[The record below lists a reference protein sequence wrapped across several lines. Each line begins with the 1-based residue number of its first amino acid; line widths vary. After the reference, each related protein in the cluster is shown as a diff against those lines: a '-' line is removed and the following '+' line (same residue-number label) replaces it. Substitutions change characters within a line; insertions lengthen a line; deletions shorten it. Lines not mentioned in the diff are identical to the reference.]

1 MNHRRTYMHINFQQ
15 NWVSRSVKTVHTNL
29 FAQYRKLHKFAT
41 TNSNFEENQSFW
53 TCIIIKHT
61 CISIFSKIGLKHK
74 SWPCLQ
80 VYSQKIASCI
90 NLQLRIIIFQNR
102 LFQTCI
108 IVKRTCTSIFSKI
121 GLVDQ
126 SKPCTQ
132 IYLQKIANCI
142 NLQLAIRISKNQA
155 FRTCTT
161 ASRTLRPILSWIG
174 LLGNELP
181 RKEIISTDGRTDGQV
196 VFSKK
201 EKTTKNYNDN
211 TNLMLKTDEQY

>member
-74 SWPCLQ
+74 SWPC
-80 VYSQKIASCI
+80 YKFIRKKIASCI

-142 NLQLAIRISKNQA
+142 NLQLAIRISKIQA

-161 ASRTLRPILSWIG
+161 PSRTFRPILSLIG
-174 LLGNELP
+174 QLGNELP
-181 RKEIISTDGRTDGQV
+181 RKEIISTDGRTDRR
-196 VFSKK
+196 
-201 EKTTKNYNDN
+201 
-211 TNLMLKTDEQY
+211 TDGRTDGRTDRRRVRQQ

>member
-80 VYSQKIASCI
+80 VYSQKKNASCI
-90 NLQLRIIIFQNR
+90 NLQLRIIIFKNR

-121 GLVDQ
+121 GLVDL

-132 IYLQKIANCI
+132 VYLQIFANCI
-142 NLQLAIRISKNQA
+142 NLQLAIRILKNHA

-161 ASRTLRPILSWIG
+161 PSRTFRPILSSIG

-181 RKEIISTDGRTDGQV
+181 RKEIISTDGQTDRRTDRRRARQ
-196 VFSKK
+196 
-201 EKTTKNYNDN
+201 
-211 TNLMLKTDEQY
+211 Q